1 MLLKNLLLL
10 PKEQQTLSW
19 ELDGT
24 NTFKIPYDGKPH
36 VPTATVT
43 NTVGDDKCNVTVS
56 GEQTDVGTYTATATG
71 LSNSNYKL
79 PAQKQ

>member
-1 MLLKNLLLL
+1 MVNHMFQ
-10 PKEQQTLSW
+10 QQTV
-19 ELDGT
+19 
-24 NTFKIPYDGKPH
+24 I
-36 VPTATVT
+36 

-79 PAQKQ
+79 PAQKTVTFEIVKAQREAPTSVTATGTTYKWNRW